1 MVEAITWALGLGLWV
16 YTSYSC
22 SAPEGRAHRRP
33 CPLAEGRTPGER
45 RPRAR
50 VRVIAIP
57 QEANALQHVHI
68 ILPSDSSF
76 SSPSALPTQ
85 HVCISEGASV
95 GIGGS
100 EYRRLWSLG
109 PQILLRVPY
118 PAEVVGSLCKV
129 LNLPI
134 GYLPSLES
142 WGRRSLRGYR
152 ET

>member
-1 MVEAITWALGLGLWV
+1 M
-16 YTSYSC
+16 
-22 SAPEGRAHRRP
+22 
-33 CPLAEGRTPGER
+33 
-45 RPRAR
+45 
-50 VRVIAIP
+50 IAIP

-85 HVCISEGASV
+85 HVCISEGANV